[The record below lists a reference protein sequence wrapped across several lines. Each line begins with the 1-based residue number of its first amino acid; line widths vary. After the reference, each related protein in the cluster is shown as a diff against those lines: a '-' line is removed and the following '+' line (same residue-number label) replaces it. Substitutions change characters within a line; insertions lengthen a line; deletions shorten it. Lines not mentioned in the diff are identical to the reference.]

1 MKSLQRV
8 QKAANVLR
16 ILAKIGYILTIV
28 GTIFCVLGAI
38 FCGIFGSNA
47 TVREWLAKEGTTF
60 VTREYVCY
68 CVCAA
73 IGCASGIALAYFNL
87 RFYEAE
93 LAAGTPFTKPLV
105 KELRKLGLLHIL
117 LPIAASIVVAI
128 VSAAM
133 RTDVNFDTAGGI
145 SAGIAYL
152 LLSLPPITAPISP
165 RLFQTKNR
173 PNKRPA
179 PKKIKPKKTADNPPL
194 PLPPLIC

>member
-152 LLSLPPITAPISP
+152 LLSLPADYGADLTALVPNEKSP
-165 RLFQTKNR
+165 EQTPGTEENKAEENR
-173 PNKRPA
+173 G
-179 PKKIKPKKTADNPPL
+179 
-194 PLPPLIC
+194 

>member
-38 FCGIFGSNA
+38 FCGIFGSNV

-73 IGCASGIALAYFNL
+73 IGCASGTRRGHAL
-87 RFYEAE
+87 YETARE
-93 LAAGTPFTKPLV
+93 RTAQAGLAAY
-105 KELRKLGLLHIL
+105 
-117 LPIAASIVVAI
+117 
-128 VSAAM
+128 SAAD
-133 RTDVNFDTAGGI
+133 RRVHR
-145 SAGIAYL
+145 
-152 LLSLPPITAPISP
+152 P
-165 RLFQTKNR
+165 RRRFR
-173 PNKRPA
+173 SHAHRR
-179 PKKIKPKKTADNPPL
+179 
-194 PLPPLIC
+194 

>member
-16 ILAKIGYILTIV
+16 ILAKIGYVFAIV

-47 TVREWLAKEGTTF
+47 HVQEWLAKEGETF

-117 LPIAASIVVAI
+117 LPIAASIVIAI

-133 RTDVNFDTAGGI
+133 HAKADFDIAGGI

-152 LLSLPPITAPISP
+152 LLSLPADYGADLAALSP
-165 RLFQTKNR
+165 DARNEKIADEEKQDEENR
-173 PNKRPA
+173 G
-179 PKKIKPKKTADNPPL
+179 
-194 PLPPLIC
+194 

>member
-38 FCGIFGSNA
+38 FCGIFGSNV

-87 RFYEAE
+87 R
-93 LAAGTPFTKPLV
+93 
-105 KELRKLGLLHIL
+105 
-117 LPIAASIVVAI
+117 
-128 VSAAM
+128 
-133 RTDVNFDTAGGI
+133 
-145 SAGIAYL
+145 
-152 LLSLPPITAPISP
+152 
-165 RLFQTKNR
+165 NR
-173 PNKRPA
+173 S
-179 PKKIKPKKTADNPPL
+179 
-194 PLPPLIC
+194 

>member
-28 GTIFCVLGAI
+28 GAI

-117 LPIAASIVVAI
+117 LPIAASIVVAV

-133 RTDVNFDTAGGI
+133 HTDVNFDTAGGI

-152 LLSLPPITAPISP
+152 LLSLPADYGADLTALVPNEKAP
-165 RLFQTKNR
+165 GQTPGTEENKSEENR
-173 PNKRPA
+173 G
-179 PKKIKPKKTADNPPL
+179 
-194 PLPPLIC
+194 